1 MIKMKVSTK
10 IDTKGLREL
19 RKQLKKHS
27 VNVGYIDSPEH
38 WMNEGDSVGEI
49 ASHLHYWSAW
59 KDTFML
65 SDTKK
70 SQVSEII
77 RDEIQHLPNMT
88 VAQWAK
94 RIGQQAA
101 SQIETNLLTVT
112 VPSNSIG
119 WQEIKGFNDP
129 LAFGSAIGQ
138 EPNLVSEITFKVG
151 DV

>member
-1 MIKMKVSTK
+1 MKVSTK

-19 RKQLKKHS
+19 RKQLKQHS

-49 ASHLHYWSAW
+49 ARHLHYWSAW

-65 SDTKK
+65 SETKK
-70 SQVSEII
+70 SQVADIV
-77 RDEIQHLPNMT
+77 RDEIRFLPNMS
-88 VAQWAK
+88 VAQWTR

-101 SQIETNLLTVT
+101 SQIEENILTVQI
-112 VPSNSIG
+112 PRNSIG
-119 WQEIKGFNDP
+119 WQQIKGFNDP
-129 LAFGSAIGQ
+129 LAFGSVVGQ

-151 DV
+151 NV